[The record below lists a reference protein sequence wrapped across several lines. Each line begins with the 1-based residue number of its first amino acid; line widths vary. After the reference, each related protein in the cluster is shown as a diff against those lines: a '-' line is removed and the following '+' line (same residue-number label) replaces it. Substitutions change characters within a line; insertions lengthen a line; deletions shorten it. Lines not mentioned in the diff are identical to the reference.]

1 MDDVTVDT
9 TPDGT
14 IVHMTRV
21 LDGMRGTS
29 S

>member
-14 IVHMTRV
+14 VVPMTRV
-21 LDGMRGTS
+21 LDGVRGRLS
-29 S
+29 

>member
-14 IVHMTRV
+14 VVQMTRALGPV
-21 LDGMRGTS
+21 PEHPA
-29 S
+29 